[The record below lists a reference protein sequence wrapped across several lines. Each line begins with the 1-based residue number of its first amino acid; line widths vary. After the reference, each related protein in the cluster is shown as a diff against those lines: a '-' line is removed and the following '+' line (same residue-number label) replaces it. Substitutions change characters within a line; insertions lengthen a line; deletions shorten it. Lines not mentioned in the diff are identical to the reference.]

1 MTNTSKFYPTLFN
14 NDDISNLMTVPEL
27 ADYLGVGRN
36 KAYDLLKSGT
46 INGFRIGSAWKVSKA
61 AVDKYIYEKSGLQ

>member
-1 MTNTSKFYPTLFN
+1 MTNTSKLYSALFN
-14 NDDISNLMTVPEL
+14 DEDISTLMTVPEL

-61 AVDKYIYEKSGLQ
+61 AVDKFIYEMSGLL